1 MAYMLLG
8 AVIVLGSLQSV
19 FLKKYQRGTDGGLI
33 ACLWA
38 VLGLG
43 AVMALVMALFSLGTL
58 SVRTPT
64 VLCALLFAFS
74 GIGANVCFVRGVSLG
89 QMSAMNV
96 FLMLGGIA
104 LPFLYGVTLLSEPL
118 TLMKLIGL
126 SLIVLSVLCRP
137 VLEKRGEK
145 KRTGGAYYLFGAG
158 CFLFN
163 GVCSALIKLH
173 QQFETR
179 ASDASFLFFAGLF
192 YVALSAASILFI
204 TLRSGGRPLSDRS
217 LLSGVSDF
225 TPGALA
231 SAFLAVAL
239 YGLCNSVTN
248 LCAMGVASL
257 MDSSVQFP
265 LQNSGIIVVT
275 MLMGMLFYREKPD
288 RIDLAGMAL
297 AVAAI
302 ISFVL

>member
-1 MAYMLLG
+1 M
-8 AVIVLGSLQSV
+8 
-19 FLKKYQRGTDGGLI
+19 
-33 ACLWA
+33 
-38 VLGLG
+38 
-43 AVMALVMALFSLGTL
+43 
-58 SVRTPT
+58 
-64 VLCALLFAFS
+64 
-74 GIGANVCFVRGVSLG
+74 
-89 QMSAMNV
+89 
-96 FLMLGGIA
+96 
-104 LPFLYGVTLLSEPL
+104 
-118 TLMKLIGL
+118 
-126 SLIVLSVLCRP
+126 
-137 VLEKRGEK
+137 
-145 KRTGGAYYLFGAG
+145 
-158 CFLFN
+158 
-163 GVCSALIKLH
+163 CSALIKLH

-204 TLRSGGRPLSDRS
+204 TLRSGGRPLSARS